1 MPYAHAHAPLP
12 PPPRHGGA
20 LLWFADV
27 TNRLTPMPT
36 PTARPVERL
45 DSDPARAA
53 RDERLAALLAASARG
68 DCAAFEAFYDATF
81 AYARAIARR
90 MLTGSDVDDLLAD
103 AYFEAWRTVA
113 RYDAGRGSAMT
124 WLLTLVRSRCLDV
137 RRQQRTRPSVGGSDD
152 DLPAAGPDADTAADG
167 TLDPAQHLWRQQADA
182 RLHGALAALSAAERW
197 VLGLAYFRE
206 LTHAQIATATGM
218 PLGTVKTH
226 LLRAQQRLR
235 ELLAPLT

>member
-1 MPYAHAHAPLP
+1 MPALTTPDP
-12 PPPRHGGA
+12 SPRRGGA
-20 LLWFADV
+20 LLWFAVV
-27 TNRLTPMPT
+27 TSRDDPMPT

-45 DSDPARAA
+45 ESDPARTA
-53 RDERLAALLAASARG
+53 RDERLAALLAAAARG
-68 DCAAFEAFYDATF
+68 DCTAFEAFYDATF
-81 AYARAIARR
+81 TYARTIARR
-90 MLTGSDVDDLLAD
+90 MLSGSDVDDLLAD

-137 RRQQRTRPSVGGSDD
+137 LRQRRSQPSVGGSDD
-152 DLPAAGPDADTAADG
+152 TLPADIPADG
-167 TLDPAQHLWRQQADA
+167 AEDPAHQLWRQQADA
-182 RLHGALAALSAAERW
+182 RLHAALAALSAAERW

-206 LTHAQIATATGM
+206 LSHAQIAAATGM

-235 ELLAPLT
+235 ALLAPLT